1 MALQK
6 TWRWFGKTDEVKLSD
21 LKQIGVEGIVTA
33 LYDIPTGE
41 VWSVEKIQ
49 TLKNEIEDWGMEWSV
64 VESLGVSEE
73 IKLNTPEAR
82 QHLENYKT
90 SVRNLAHCGIN
101 IICYNFMPVL
111 DWARTDLQF
120 IDDNGCE
127 SMLFEY
133 IVFAVFDIYILKREG
148 ADKDYSEEV
157 VKKANA
163 QYQTM
168 SEQDKRELAHNII
181 VVTQKFINSGV
192 GDVENYKEKFLQ
204 FLKRYNNVD
213 RDILR
218 NNLMIFLNE
227 IIPVAEECG
236 VRLCIHPDDPP
247 FPLLGLPRI
256 ASTEEDLEWIFS
268 ENTSLSNGLTYCSG
282 SLSVKEENNLENIAE
297 KFAERIH
304 FIHLRN
310 IKKIDDKSFYESA
323 HLDGVVNMPA
333 LIHIF
338 LKEQKRRKAEGRKDY
353 QLPFRPDHGLKMLDD
368 FSRTANPGYPL
379 IGRMKGLAEIDGIQK
394 AIENKFIN
402 IKEYAKQ
409 F

>member
-73 IKLNTPEAR
+73 IKLNTLEAR
-82 QHLENYKT
+82 QHLENYKM

-256 ASTEEDLEWIFS
+256 ASTEEDFDWIFS
-268 ENTSLSNGLTYCSG
+268 ANTSIANGLTYCTG
-282 SLSVKEENNLENIAE
+282 SLSVREDNNLEKIAE
-297 KFAERIH
+297 KFADRID

-338 LKEQKRRKAEGRKDY
+338 LKEQKRRKAEGRKDS

-379 IGRMKGLAEIDGIQK
+379 IGRMKGLAEIDGIQI